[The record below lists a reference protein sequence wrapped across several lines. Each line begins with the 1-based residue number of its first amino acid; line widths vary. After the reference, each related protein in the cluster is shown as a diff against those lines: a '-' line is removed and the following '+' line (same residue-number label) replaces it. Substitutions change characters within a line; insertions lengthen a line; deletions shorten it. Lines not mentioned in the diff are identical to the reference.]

1 MPEASGLS
9 ETLTTPLTGILA
21 RATALKS
28 KLRDGGTIIGG
39 WLTIADPAVAEIMGR
54 IGLDYLMVDSEH
66 SPFDLQTLQS
76 MLMALQGSRTVP
88 MIRAAWNDHVRIKQ
102 LLDMGFE
109 GILAPMV
116 RTTQECRD
124 LVSACRYPPGGTRGF
139 GPKRAS
145 NYYADIDA
153 YVATANDAIFVMPQ
167 IEHIDTV
174 EILDDYLS
182 VPGIDAVAIGPND
195 LSGSAGVT
203 PPDQPP
209 DDQAG
214 ARHDPA
220 KSGGARCARLP
231 RRQYAGYGE
240 QGLGRARCPDP
251 DGDVRSGA
259 PRRRRFGGVAGDA
272 GGDCSVGQVAIRPE
286 DLPSGL
292 LRQELRR

>member
-21 RATALKS
+21 RATALKT

-124 LVSACRYPPGGTRGF
+124 LVSACRYPPDGTRGF

-195 LSGSAGVT
+195 LSGSAG
-203 PPDQPP
+203 
-209 DDQAG
+209 
-214 ARHDPA
+214 
-220 KSGGARCARLP
+220 
-231 RRQYAGYGE
+231 
-240 QGLGRARCPDP
+240 
-251 DGDVRSGA
+251 
-259 PRRRRFGGVAGDA
+259 
-272 GGDCSVGQVAIRPE
+272 
-286 DLPSGL
+286 L
-292 LRQELRR
+292 LRQTSHPTIKRAHDTILQKAAEHAVPACLGVNTPATENKAWVERGVRILMVTSDLELLAGGGSAVLRATQEALAA